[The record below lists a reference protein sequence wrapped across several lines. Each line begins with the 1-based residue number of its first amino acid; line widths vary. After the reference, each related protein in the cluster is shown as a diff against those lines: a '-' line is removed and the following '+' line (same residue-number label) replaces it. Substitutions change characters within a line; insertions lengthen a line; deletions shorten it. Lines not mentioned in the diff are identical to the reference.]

1 MGMIRDDSL
10 YTQIGNLLFNFNYID
25 RHIDWTADANGC
37 YNWVGARHRQGYG
50 MVGGIQVSDDKRFMT
65 VVHRPLMMRHLN
77 RELTH
82 DEFVIKNCSNM
93 RCCNV
98 DHYIIGDYR
107 TQREVM
113 KRNGRSNTCGSGHF
127 KRAGIEY
134 KQNRKYKY
142 TEDQLR
148 FLRRASIDEIV
159 TEFNLTRAQAGAE
172 RAYARKGFKW
182 LKD

>member
-1 MGMIRDDSL
+1 MGMTRNLNL
-10 YTQIGNLLFNFNYID
+10 YTQLGNLLFNFNYID

-37 YNWVGARHRQGYG
+37 YNWTGATHRQGYG
-50 MVGGIQVSDDKRFMT
+50 MVGGIRQRENQRFMT
-65 VVHRPLMMRHLN
+65 VVHRPLMMRHLG

-82 DEFVIKNCSNM
+82 DEFVIKRCSNM

-98 DHYIIGDYR
+98 DHYVIGDYY
-107 TQREVM
+107 TQREIM
-113 KRNGRSNTCGSGHF
+113 KQNGRSNTCGSGLF
-127 KRAGIEY
+127 KQAGIYY

-148 FLRRASIDEIV
+148 FLRRANTREIAQ
-159 TEFNLTRAQAGAE
+159 EFNITRTRACALK
-172 RAYARKGFKW
+172 AYARKGFKW